1 MATMHKIYYGHY
13 HIIPYVNYSCTVIGK
28 GLPGPNFCDSTSG
41 YMCIKCNILTCVC
54 SETIENLKSQNAVA
68 LMKLTGETDKRREV
82 ESQLNCAEDEKE
94 KLKLERVR
102 LQIKMD
108 ELRMKLQQGN

>member
-1 MATMHKIYYGHY
+1 
-13 HIIPYVNYSCTVIGK
+13 
-28 GLPGPNFCDSTSG
+28 
-41 YMCIKCNILTCVC
+41 
-54 SETIENLKSQNAVA
+54 
-68 LMKLTGETDKRREV
+68 MKLTGETDKRREV